1 MKNKKIITAML
12 AVMMLSATASAQ
24 VFMLDNEGYNR
35 SISSEDE
42 IAIVNPGYHNSGE
55 DWYVPL
61 GSGTLL
67 LVGLAGAYL
76 VGKKKK

>member
-1 MKNKKIITAML
+1 
-12 AVMMLSATASAQ
+12 MMLTAAASAQ
-24 VFMLDNEGYNR
+24 VFVLNDEDNDRTANSGEG
-35 SISSEDE
+35 IS
-42 IAIVNPGYHNSGE
+42 IVNPGYHNSGE